1 MKRLLSLLLLIGL
14 FTGCKTTSEVE
25 NMLIPRIMVES
36 RGTQYGALR
45 GKAYKL
51 PVSGT
56 EIIAD
61 REPVITEKDIL
72 NVELVQVEM
81 GLALLIEMNDAGARA
96 LYRASVTDRGSR
108 LVFTTND
115 QAIGA
120 RRIDGVIIDGK
131 LYTFVE
137 VKDDE
142 MGPLVLDIKASLAA
156 LRRSR

>member
-1 MKRLLSLLLLIGL
+1 MK
-14 FTGCKTTSEVE
+14 
-25 NMLIPRIMVES
+25 
-36 RGTQYGALR
+36 
-45 GKAYKL
+45 
-51 PVSGT
+51 
-56 EIIAD
+56 
-61 REPVITEKDIL
+61 
-72 NVELVQVEM
+72 
-81 GLALLIEMNDAGARA
+81 NDAGARA